1 VCQVQDTPDK
11 LRKKAEEA
19 LTKKAA
25 YGEDLDVEKYD
36 VAPRDLAPAESLE
49 DLSKDVQRTLL
60 SSGVVPTGEGRVG
73 SFLLM
78 DNTVVHES
86 QKGRGVELM
95 STHQALKKY
104 DWVKDY
110 YWKAVLPEADKYTA
124 TTFLENADGYFIRAP
139 AGMNAKLP
147 VQTCL
152 MIGSKNVAQTVHNI
166 VIVEEG
172 AELEVVTG
180 CAARPGVERAL
191 HMGISEFYIK
201 DGGKLTFTM
210 IHNWAEQIGV
220 RPRTVVKVGK
230 GATYVNNYVCLK
242 PVRTIQ
248 MYPTALLEGEGAIG
262 RFNTIAIAHPGAE
275 IDIGSRIVLS
285 APKSRAEILSR
296 TITTGGKSIARGR
309 LVGNAPGIKAH
320 LECKGL
326 ILKEKGIQLAIPE
339 LEATVPD
346 VEMTH
351 EAAVGKIAQDQVEY
365 IMARGLSQEEAVG
378 MIVRGFLEVGIRGIP
393 DELKNEIDKAISVA
407 EISKG

>member
-1 VCQVQDTPDK
+1 MQDPPDK
-11 LRKKAEEA
+11 LRKKAEGA
-19 LTKKAA
+19 LSKKAA
-25 YGEDLDVEKYD
+25 YGEDLDIGKFEA
-36 VAPRDLAPAESLE
+36 APRDLAPTDDLT
-49 DLSKDVQRTLL
+49 DLSKDLQRTLL
-60 SSGVVPTGEGRVG
+60 NSGVIPTEEGRSG

-86 QKGRGVELM
+86 RKGKEVELM
-95 STHQALKKY
+95 STQQALGKY
-104 DWVKDY
+104 DWVRDY
-110 YWKAVLPEADKYTA
+110 FWKAVSPEADKYTA
-124 TTFLENADGYFIRAP
+124 ATFLENADGYFIRATE
-139 AGMNAKLP
+139 GENVKMP

-152 MIGSKNVAQTVHNI
+152 IIGTKNAAQTVHNI

-191 HMGISEFYIK
+191 HMGISEFYVK

-220 RPRTVVKVGK
+220 RPRTVVNVGK

-242 PVRTIQ
+242 PVRTVQ
-248 MYPTALLEGEGAIG
+248 MYPTANLQGEGAVA

-275 IDIGSRIVLS
+275 IDIGSRVVLS
-285 APKSRAEILSR
+285 APRSRAEILSR
-296 TITTGGKSIARGR
+296 TITTGGKSVARGR

-326 ILKEKGIQLAIPE
+326 ILREEGIQLAIPE

-365 IMARGLSQEEAVG
+365 IMSRGLTQEEAVG

-393 DELKNEIDKAISVA
+393 QELKAEIDRAISVA
-407 EISKG
+407 DISKG

>member
-1 VCQVQDTPDK
+1 MQDSPDK
-11 LRKKAEEA
+11 LKKKAEEA
-19 LTKKAA
+19 LSKKAP
-25 YGEDLDVEKYD
+25 YGEDLDVGKFGI
-36 VAPRDLAPAESLE
+36 APRDLEPTDDLE
-49 DLSKDVQRTLL
+49 NLSIDVQKTLL
-60 SSGVVPTGEGRVG
+60 SSGVVPTGEGRSG

-78 DNTVVHES
+78 DNAVVHES
-86 QKGRGVELM
+86 QKGKEVEVM
-95 STHQALKKY
+95 STQHALKKY

-110 YWKAVLPEADKYTA
+110 YWKAVSPDSDKYTA
-124 TTFLENADGYFIRAP
+124 TTYLENANGYFIRAL
-139 AGMNAKLP
+139 AGKSAKLP

-152 MIGSKNVAQTVHNI
+152 LIGSKDVAQTVHNI

-172 AELEVVTG
+172 AELEIVTG
-180 CAARPGVERAL
+180 CAARHGVERAL

-220 RPRTVVKVGK
+220 RPRTVVFVGK
-230 GATYVNNYVCLK
+230 DASYVNNYVCLR
-242 PVRTIQ
+242 PVRTVQ
-248 MYPTALLEGEGAIG
+248 MYPTANLQGKGAVA

-275 IDIGSRIVLS
+275 IDIGSKVVLS
-285 APKSRAEILSR
+285 APHSRAEILSR

-326 ILKEKGIQLAIPE
+326 ILKEHGIQLAIPE

-365 IMARGLSQEEAVG
+365 IMARGLTQEEAVG

-393 DELKNEIDKAISVA
+393 QELKAEIDKAISVA

>member
-1 VCQVQDTPDK
+1 MQDPPDK
-11 LRKKAEEA
+11 LRKKAEGA
-19 LTKKAA
+19 LSKKAA
-25 YGEDLDVEKYD
+25 YGEDLDIGKFEA
-36 VAPRDLAPAESLE
+36 APRDLAPTD
-49 DLSKDVQRTLL
+49 DLTDLGKDLQRTLL
-60 SSGVVPTGEGRVG
+60 NSGVIPTEEGRSG

-86 QKGRGVELM
+86 RKGREVELM
-95 STHQALKKY
+95 STQQALGKY
-104 DWVKDY
+104 DWVRDY
-110 YWKAVLPEADKYTA
+110 FWKAVSPEADKYTA
-124 TTFLENADGYFIRAP
+124 ATFLENADGYFIRALE
-139 AGMNAKLP
+139 GENVKMP

-152 MIGSKNVAQTVHNI
+152 MIGTKNVAQTVHNI

-220 RPRTVVKVGK
+220 RPRTVVNVGK
-230 GATYVNNYVCLK
+230 GATYLNNYVCLK
-242 PVRTIQ
+242 PVRTVQ
-248 MYPTALLEGEGAIG
+248 MYPTANLQGEGAVA

-275 IDIGSRIVLS
+275 IDIGSRVVLS
-285 APKSRAEILSR
+285 APRSRAEILSR
-296 TITTGGKSIARGR
+296 TITTGGKSVARGR

-326 ILKEKGIQLAIPE
+326 ILKEEGIQLAIPE

-365 IMARGLSQEEAVG
+365 IMSRGLTQEEAVG
-378 MIVRGFLEVGIRGIP
+378 MIVRGFLDVGIRGIP
-393 DELKNEIDKAISVA
+393 QELKAEIDKAISVA

>member
-1 VCQVQDTPDK
+1 MQDPPDK
-11 LRKKAEEA
+11 LRKKAKEA
-19 LTKKAA
+19 LSKKAA
-25 YGEDLDVEKYD
+25 YGEDLDLDTFET
-36 VAPRDLAPAESLE
+36 APKDLAPTDNLE
-49 DLSKDVQRTLL
+49 DLSKDVQKTLL
-60 SSGVVPTGEGRVG
+60 SSGVIPTEEGRSG

-86 QKGRGVELM
+86 RKGKEVELL
-95 STHQALKKY
+95 STQQALAKY
-104 DWVKDY
+104 GWVKDY
-110 YWKAVLPEADKYTA
+110 YWKAVSPEADKYTA
-124 TTFLENADGYFIRAP
+124 ATFLENADGYFIRAP
-139 AGMNAKLP
+139 EGENVKMP

-166 VIVEEG
+166 VIVEKG

-180 CAARPGVERAL
+180 CAARPGVEKAL
-191 HMGISEFYIK
+191 HMGISEFYIE

-220 RPRTVVKVGK
+220 RPRTVVNVGK
-230 GATYVNNYVCLK
+230 GGTYVNNYVCLK

-248 MYPTALLEGEGAIG
+248 MYPTANLQGEGAVA

-275 IDIGSRIVLS
+275 IDIGSRVVLS

-309 LVGNAPGIKAH
+309 LVGTAPGIKAH

-326 ILKEKGIQLAIPE
+326 ILKEQGVQLAIPE

-365 IMARGLSQEEAVG
+365 IMSRGLTQEEAVG

-393 DELKNEIDKAISVA
+393 QELKAEIDRAISVA